1 MLYRI
6 LVLVALVQ
14 LSACAGNL
22 VEPPGMRSVAPVL
35 ETAGFNSDDPFIAD
49 VAVWRNSNPGQ
60 RSLLVTAEGSAG
72 LSVHDLAGHRLHT
85 MPGNFSA
92 VDLRENFRLGDQWAI
107 LVAALDAAGMVHF
120 FTLDTR
126 RAELAEAPLG
136 NMRTGMAEPTNLCLY
151 QPRNGALQLN
161 ITGSS
166 GDLQRIA
173 VESLSGRLR
182 FETVKT
188 ETFASGLSDCVG
200 DDLLGKIHVSE
211 TRLGVWKLN
220 GDALS
225 DELPSLV
232 VPVNSWLKEPVGRIA
247 LYQGKGSRGYLLV
260 RSGGNDSLL
269 VYRREGLNGYVGALK
284 IESDPLLEI
293 DQLTSTDYFA
303 VAGGSFGSG
312 LPSGLLLVAD
322 EENFAADG
330 KRNFKIV
337 SWGDVAAR
345 LKLD

>member
-6 LVLVALVQ
+6 LVLVAFVQ

-35 ETAGFNSDDPFIAD
+35 ETAGFNSDDPFVAD

-60 RSLLVTAEGSAG
+60 RSLLVMAEGSAG
-72 LSVHDLAGHRLHT
+72 LSVHDLAGRRLFNV
-85 MPGNFSA
+85 PGNFSA
-92 VDLRENFRLGDQWAI
+92 VDLRENFRLGDQWVVLI
-107 LVAALDAAGMVHF
+107 AALDNADRVRF
-120 FTLDTR
+120 FTLDTH
-126 RAELAEAPLG
+126 RAQLAEAPLG
-136 NMRTGMAEPTNLCLY
+136 IVRSDLGEPTNLCLY

-188 ETFASGLSDCVG
+188 EKFSYGLSDCVG
-200 DDLLGKIHVSE
+200 DDLLGKIYVSD

-220 GDALS
+220 GDVLS
-225 DELPSLV
+225 DELPLV
-232 VPVNSWLKEPVGRIA
+232 VVPTNSWLKHPVGRIA

-260 RSGGNDSLL
+260 HSGGNHSLL

-322 EENFAADG
+322 EENFAPDG
-330 KRNFKIV
+330 KHNFKIV